1 MSSATRASITPDS
14 GLGTARRF
22 QRVCEILEQ
31 HRNDPSRLIPVL
43 QAVQEEYRYLPE
55 EVLTF
60 VATALDLPAAHVYGV
75 ASFYAHFALEP
86 KGKYVI
92 KLCDG
97 TACHVRQSI
106 PILEALRTRLHVS
119 EERMTTPD
127 MLFTVETVSCLGACG
142 LAPVMVINENVYGQ
156 VTPERAVAL
165 VDEIVA
171 EEAGGAGGENR
182 ARPHMSAEEAGVAA

>member
-1 MSSATRASITPDS
+1 MSVIATGSAT
-14 GLGTARRF
+14 TARRF
-22 QRVCEILEQ
+22 ERVCEILEQ
-31 HRNDPSRLIPVL
+31 HHHAPARLIPVL

-60 VATALDLPAAHVYGV
+60 VATALDLPPAHVFGV

-106 PILEALRTRLHVS
+106 PILEALRKRLNVS
-119 EERMTTPD
+119 EERKTTPD

-142 LAPVMVINENVYGQ
+142 LAPVMVINEQVYGQ
-156 VTPERAVAL
+156 MTPERAVAL
-165 VDEIVA
+165 VDEI
-171 EEAGGAGGENR
+171 
-182 ARPHMSAEEAGVAA
+182 AAKEVPA